1 MVGATSTGGIDTA
14 GGVYTGTSTLVEEL
28 VDDVLVVEGVVGT
41 GSGATYGSDVGT
53 MACTFGLG
61 LWWCL

>member
-1 MVGATSTGGIDTA
+1 MVGATSTG

-28 VDDVLVVEGVVGT
+28 VDDVLVEEVLVVEDVVGT

-53 MACTFGLG
+53 MAWTFEL
-61 LWWCL
+61 